1 MVCKPLQIKTQAGQ
15 RGNKNNELIF
25 KALLPHFL
33 VTNENHHGNLNKIIL
48 LQKKKKKK
56 GSQSSEKQQ
65 IDQKKLKKK
74 INIRENIFAI
84 HQSDTVYRKCCCS
97 KC

>member
-56 GSQSSEKQQ
+56 REPVLRKAT
-65 IDQKKLKKK
+65 DRPKK
-74 INIRENIFAI
+74 N
-84 HQSDTVYRKCCCS
+84 
-97 KC
+97 

>member
-48 LQKKKKKK
+48 LQKKKKKREPVLRK
-56 GSQSSEKQQ
+56 AT
-65 IDQKKLKKK
+65 DRPKK
-74 INIRENIFAI
+74 IEKKNQHKREHFCY
-84 HQSDTVYRKCCCS
+84 SS
-97 KC
+97 K

>member
-56 GSQSSEKQQ
+56 GASP
-65 IDQKKLKKK
+65 QKS
-74 INIRENIFAI
+74 NR
-84 HQSDTVYRKCCCS
+84 
-97 KC
+97 

>member
-25 KALLPHFL
+25 KALLPHFS

-48 LQKKKKKK
+48 LQKKKKG

-65 IDQKKLKKK
+65 IDQKKIEKKNQHK
-74 INIRENIFAI
+74 REHFCY
-84 HQSDTVYRKCCCS
+84 SS
-97 KC
+97 K

>member
-1 MVCKPLQIKTQAGQ
+1 MKYQNMVCKPLQIKTQAGQ

-56 GSQSSEKQQ
+56 REAVLRKAT
-65 IDQKKLKKK
+65 DRPKK
-74 INIRENIFAI
+74 N
-84 HQSDTVYRKCCCS
+84 
-97 KC
+97 